1 MSDRAKEALSVVRR
15 EEENNER
22 DADYGAQ
29 AQDWND
35 NAELP
40 GNNDAADWADGTAVG
55 EHGQN
60 AENLAEVGADR
71 GYTIRTEMK
80 MRPVLLEYFQGRKYV

>member
-40 GNNDAADWADGTAVG
+40 GNNDAADCADGTAVG

-71 GYTIRTEMK
+71 GYTNSN
-80 MRPVLLEYFQGRKYV
+80 

>member
-40 GNNDAADWADGTAVG
+40 GNNDAADWADGTAV
-55 EHGQN
+55 
-60 AENLAEVGADR
+60 
-71 GYTIRTEMK
+71 
-80 MRPVLLEYFQGRKYV
+80 